1 MKKILFVDDSK
12 VQLMLATKFSREID
26 PTLEI
31 ITETSGERVL
41 EFFDEIKDH
50 LLLAVL
56 DFNMEPLNGFELMER
71 LATQFPVERILICT
85 ANAQQVLADKI
96 RQRGG
101 QFMVKPLTKE
111 KLAEVIAS
119 AKSKH
124 KASA

>member
-1 MKKILFVDDSK
+1 
-12 VQLMLATKFSREID
+12 MLATKFSREID